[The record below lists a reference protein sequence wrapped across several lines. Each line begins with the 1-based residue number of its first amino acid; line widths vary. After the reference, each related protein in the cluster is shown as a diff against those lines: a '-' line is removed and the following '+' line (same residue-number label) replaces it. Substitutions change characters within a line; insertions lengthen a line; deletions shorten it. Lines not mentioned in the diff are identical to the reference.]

1 MKQLKTILFSLP
13 LVLAAVGC
21 SQEELLPDGG
31 KGTGASEGLHE
42 VVVTFNMGTSGGLQT
57 RSIQRP
63 VISSDNWQRVSNV
76 RIYVFK
82 GKDKDGQGNPIS
94 TFDPNDD
101 SQYFYYKPTVDGKEL
116 EYIYVPQF
124 SKDDDW
130 GEDDENHYS
139 LEVPVWGDDDNA
151 EKDLEQH
158 VFTNK
163 MQLKTGYYKFLV
175 IGRDDISEGGDV
187 SKIVLTEPTM
197 QERDYPSSFFA
208 EDKSKILLD
217 WSVKFKE
224 GKTALNNVILRCG
237 DNTGQATEVFRGI
250 SEDIYVTEESQGFTR
265 SIELKR
271 SVAGVL
277 MYVKNIPTSIKA
289 QYNVAIEDKE
299 WGDRKIVVESGK
311 SYTVSNIAIGTIAY
325 SRDVNVYDNQPDG
338 KRAKNANV
346 TEHVVDYYNFSQR
359 YGDKGKFLTSYLTD
373 TEDGYTYYKIDHS
386 TDQYAEDTTLCDNS
400 VLAGGFFLPQ
410 DAPTEELQI
419 YGDEDDENILTLDG
433 TLYLVFFTQFSGS
446 SYPFYW
452 IPIKC
457 EYDYTYNGD
466 TDDYTGP
473 TEHIGDAYKFPI
485 KANCFY
491 SLGSRNYKKNINEP
505 IDLKK
510 HFDKEEGGDNSLV
523 ITVNPDWDWKGELE
537 WAD

>member
-31 KGTGASEGLHE
+31 TGTGASEGLHE
-42 VVVTFNMGTSGGLQT
+42 VEVTFNMGTNSGIQT
-57 RSIQRP
+57 RAVSRP
-63 VISSDNWQRVSNV
+63 VISSDNWQRVSDV
-76 RIYVFK
+76 RIYVFQSK
-82 GKDKDGQGNPIS
+82 LGGNDALY
-94 TFDPNDD
+94 T
-101 SQYFYYKPTVDGKEL
+101 YYKPTVEGKVVD
-116 EYIYVPQF
+116 YIYVDEF
-124 SKDDDW
+124 SKDENW
-130 GEDDENHYS
+130 GNDDENEYN
-139 LEVPVWGDDDNA
+139 LKVPVWGDDNDA

-158 VFTNK
+158 LLTKKIQMAADFH
-163 MQLKTGYYKFLV
+163 YKFLV
-175 IGRDDISEGGDV
+175 IGRDDISEGDV
-187 SKIVLTEPTM
+187 NKIVLTEPTM
-197 QERDYPSSFFA
+197 QENDYPSSFFA
-208 EDKSKILLD
+208 EDKSKTLLD
-217 WSVKFKE
+217 WSTTFKK
-224 GKTALNNVILRCG
+224 GKTALNKVILRCG

-289 QYNVAIEDKE
+289 QYNVAIEDDE
-299 WGDRKIVVESGK
+299 WGDRETVVKAGK

-325 SRDVNVYDNQPDG
+325 SRDVNVYNNQPDG
-338 KRAKNANV
+338 KRAQNANV
-346 TEHVVDYYNFSQR
+346 TKHVVDYYNFSRR
-359 YGDKGKFLTSYLTD
+359 YGDTGEFLTSFPTN

-386 TDQYAEDTTLCDNS
+386 TDQYVEDRTLCDNS

-457 EYDYTYNGD
+457 EYDYTYNDD
-466 TDDYTGP
+466 TDDYTGL
-473 TEHIGDAYKFPI
+473 TEHAGDAYKFPI

-510 HFDKEEGGDNSLV
+510 HFDKEEGGDNKLV
-523 ITVNPDWDWKGELE
+523 ITVYPNWDWKGELE